1 MTNAPDFYAR
11 ATEQLRAA
19 DGADTVVLATM
30 NDKLMHLQT
39 RAPRGPAELVHIARR
54 LLEDAADQCRE
65 SGPRAV
71 RTEDAR
77 ALAVLHGAIDLALHA
92 LPDPDAEAA

>member
-1 MTNAPDFYAR
+1 MTVWSVAWC
-11 ATEQLRAA
+11 QLAERLLRW
-19 DGADTVVLATM
+19 V
-30 NDKLMHLQT
+30 

-65 SGPRAV
+65 SGPRAM

-77 ALAVLHGAIDLALHA
+77 ALAVLHGAIDVALHA